1 MSTSMTLWPRPV
13 NRSTTALPIPEAE
26 PVTA

>member
-1 MSTSMTLWPRPV
+1 MTLWPRPV